1 VERAIGREIPVRY
14 VPPGEPVPFVPE
26 AVQGP
31 AAMLDSFDSPLPMA
45 GTAATYGVTLTP
57 LANVLQ
63 RMFGAHESNSLSASE
78 RG

>member
-1 VERAIGREIPVRY
+1 MPTEVL
-14 VPPGEPVPFVPE
+14 PVPFVPE